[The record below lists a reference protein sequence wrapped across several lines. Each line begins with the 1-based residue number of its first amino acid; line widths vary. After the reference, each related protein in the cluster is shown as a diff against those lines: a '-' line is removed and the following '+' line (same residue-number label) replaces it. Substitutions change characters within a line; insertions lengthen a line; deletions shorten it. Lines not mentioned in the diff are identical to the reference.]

1 MWATR
6 MKWSGQSGFKDAEV
20 EQKPYGLHKK
30 YKNFEFQKVAGAGH
44 YVPMDLPDASVTM
57 LWDFLGLGPG
67 QTVSEHL
74 EGLRAV
80 N

>member
-1 MWATR
+1 
-6 MKWSGQSGFKDAEV
+6 
-20 EQKPYGLHKK
+20 
-30 YKNFEFQKVAGAGH
+30 VAGAGH

-57 LWDFLGLGPG
+57 LWDFLGLDRG

-74 EGLRAV
+74 EGLGAI